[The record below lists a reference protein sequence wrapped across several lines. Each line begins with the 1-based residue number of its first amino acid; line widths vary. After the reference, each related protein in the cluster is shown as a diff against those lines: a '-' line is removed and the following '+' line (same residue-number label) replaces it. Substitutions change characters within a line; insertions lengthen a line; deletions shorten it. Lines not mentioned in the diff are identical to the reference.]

1 MWKLPD
7 SVAQRFPLVARPR
20 PACLPLPQRVQA
32 LTELANTAV
41 QQGNASVA
49 STVYN
54 QAALAASD
62 IGAPELART
71 MCHQHA
77 AAYLHYCPL
86 SGVTAI
92 RALEPVVN
100 LARLQMRA
108 GHADDGRR
116 HLLALY
122 DSVSTGTSTYVED
135 ILVPA
140 DLTADP
146 EDRHEI
152 RAWLWRVLL
161 ADGTRTLTTA
171 GRWDAALAHIKE
183 HRGVGQR
190 MLDGRQVALLAA
202 LTAGDAPA
210 AEDLLAGTEPGE
222 PWEDAVTS
230 CLTVLT
236 HRAAGRPLRHHLQD
250 LVATYLDR
258 ADEPGMTVF
267 NTRLGLT
274 VLDAS
279 SSSENPPARLVVADL
294 HRRATETS
302 DGYAAREILAHPS
315 FTALATDQETQDC
328 HALLCACALG
338 AGAIPA
344 GLHDKVTAAI
354 RVSDHV
360 IRSSAATPT
369 GQQEEPYLSH
379 RTQPLTFRV

>member
-32 LTELANTAV
+32 LTKLANTAV
-41 QQGNASVA
+41 QQGDASVA

-54 QAALAASD
+54 QAALIASD
-62 IGAPELART
+62 VGVPSTARAI
-71 MCHQHA
+71 CHQHA
-77 AAYLHYCPL
+77 TAYLDFCPL
-86 SGVTAI
+86 PGVTAI

-100 LARLQMRA
+100 LARLQIRA
-108 GHADDGRR
+108 GHADNGRR
-116 HLLALY
+116 HLLALH
-122 DSVSTGTSTYVED
+122 DAVTTGTDTEVED
-135 ILVPA
+135 IHVPA
-140 DLTADP
+140 GLTAAP

-161 ADGTRTLTTA
+161 ADGTRALTTA
-171 GRWDAALAHIKE
+171 GRWAEALVHVE
-183 HRGVGQR
+183 THRGVGQR
-190 MLDGRQVALLAA
+190 MLDGRQVAVLTA

-210 AEDLLAGTEPGE
+210 AEDLLADTEPGE

-236 HRAAGRPLRHHLQD
+236 HRTVGRPLRHHLHD
-250 LVATYLDR
+250 LVATYLDG

-274 VLDAS
+274 LLDTIAS
-279 SSSENPPARLVVADL
+279 LEHPAARLVVADL
-294 HRRATETS
+294 HRRATKTT
-302 DGYAAREILAHPS
+302 DGYAARETLAHPS

-328 HALLCACALG
+328 HALLHACALG

-344 GLHDKVTAAI
+344 DLHDEMTAAI
-354 RVSDHV
+354 RASNHV
-360 IRSSAATPT
+360 IRSSVATPT
-369 GQQEEPYLSH
+369 GQQEVP
-379 RTQPLTFRV
+379 

>member
-1 MWKLPD
+1 M
-7 SVAQRFPLVARPR
+7 
-20 PACLPLPQRVQA
+20 QA
-32 LTELANTAV
+32 LTELASTAV
-41 QQGNASVA
+41 QQRNASVA

-54 QAALAASD
+54 QAALIASD
-62 IGAPELART
+62 VGVPSIARAI
-71 MCHQHA
+71 CHQHA
-77 AAYLHYCPL
+77 AAYLDFCPL
-86 SGVTAI
+86 PGVTAI

-100 LARLQMRA
+100 LARLQIRA

-122 DSVSTGTSTYVED
+122 DAVTTGTGTNVED
-135 ILVPA
+135 IHVPA
-140 DLTADP
+140 GLTAAP

-171 GRWDAALAHIKE
+171 SRWAEALVHVE
-183 HRGVGQR
+183 THRGVGRR
-190 MLDGRQVALLAA
+190 MLDGRQVAVLAA

-210 AEDLLAGTEPGE
+210 AEDLLARTEPGE

-236 HRAAGRPLRHHLQD
+236 RRATGRPLHHHLHD

-274 VLDAS
+274 VLDAIAS
-279 SSSENPPARLVVADL
+279 TEDPTARLVVADL
-294 HRRATETS
+294 HRRATKTT
-302 DGYAAREILAHPS
+302 DGYAARELLAHPS

-328 HALLCACALG
+328 HALLYACALG

-369 GQQEEPYLSH
+369 GQQVVP
-379 RTQPLTFRV
+379 